1 MHKLKSISKE
11 NVESR
16 PFEISVNITNKEK
29 LNIPLDEKSDSNE
42 SKLQIS
48 HSIEKPNLNIE
59 EVKINKNLI
68 SQEQLNTSDIQSQ
81 LIDNDKPQIVKDIWQ
96 IEQDLFEFIN
106 NTY

>member
-1 MHKLKSISKE
+1 M
-11 NVESR
+11 
-16 PFEISVNITNKEK
+16 
-29 LNIPLDEKSDSNE
+29 NIPLDEKSDSNE
-42 SKLQIS
+42 NKLQIS

-59 EVKINKNLI
+59 EVKINKKLT